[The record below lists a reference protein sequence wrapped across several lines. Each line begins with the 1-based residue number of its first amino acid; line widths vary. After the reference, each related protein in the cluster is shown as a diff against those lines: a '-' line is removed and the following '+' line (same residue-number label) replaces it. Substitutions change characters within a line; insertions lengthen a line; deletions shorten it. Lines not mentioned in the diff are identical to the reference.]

1 MTNFTQTL
9 LIAAVT
15 ILAGAFFIFRSV
27 RRERWMRRVLSWVGI
42 VLGVAFIAFGAM
54 VGWAMYMERYTFMGP
69 DQPTAEELARPAEPI
84 AFRLLADDAE
94 GSTAAFQGDVIL
106 VNLWATWCAP
116 CLKEMP
122 NIERLQATYADSGLV
137 VVTLTKETRETALT
151 RAQDLPASTVNGYAP
166 DQGALPQP
174 FRRGFRVLPTSYVID
189 RDGYI
194 QEFFIG
200 SRDYDDLA
208 ARVRPYL

>member
-9 LIAAVT
+9 LVAAVT

-27 RRERWMRRVLSWVGI
+27 RRERWTRRVLSWVGV
-42 VLGVAFIAFGAM
+42 VLGVAFMGFGALA
-54 VGWAMYMERYTFMGP
+54 GGAMYVERYTFMGP
-69 DQPTAEELARPAEPI
+69 DEPTIEELGRPAEPF
-84 AFRLLADDAE
+84 AFRLVADDAD
-94 GSTAAFQGDVIL
+94 GTTARYQGNVIL
-106 VNLWATWCAP
+106 VNLWATWCGP

-122 NIERLQATYADSGLV
+122 NIEQLQATYADSGLV
-137 VVTLTKETRETALT
+137 VVTLTKEARSTALT
-151 RAQDLPASTVNGYAP
+151 RVNDLPSNTVNAYAP

-200 SRDYDDLA
+200 SREFDDLA
-208 ARVRPYL
+208 SKVRPYL